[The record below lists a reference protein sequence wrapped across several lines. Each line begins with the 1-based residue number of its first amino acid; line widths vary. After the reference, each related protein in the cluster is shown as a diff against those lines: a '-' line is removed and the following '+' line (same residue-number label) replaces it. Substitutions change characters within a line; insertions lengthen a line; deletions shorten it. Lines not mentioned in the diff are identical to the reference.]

1 MPMPWRCAVGST
13 SSSMSRVRIE
23 YGGCSVRKR
32 SRPRSRAIHCA
43 STISAPG
50 VRRGAGVADLAFA
63 DEVGQRAERLLN
75 VGVRRRAVDVV
86 EVDVVGAEPTQRVLD
101 LVDDPASGAT
111 ALVGVLAHR
120 HEELGG
126 EHDIVTA
133 ALEGLADDLL
143 RLASRV
149 DVGGVNEVD
158 ALVQG

>member
-23 YGGCSVRKR
+23 Y
-32 SRPRSRAIHCA
+32 I
-43 STISAPG
+43 
-50 VRRGAGVADLAFA
+50 
-63 DEVGQRAERLLN
+63 
-75 VGVRRRAVDVV
+75 GVRRRAVDVV

-126 EHDIVTA
+126 ERDIVTA

-158 ALVQG
+158 ALVQGGLDDADRVVVVGVAPGAEHHR